1 VIVYTNKITPR
12 LQYITDFIGKEI
24 IGEPFKLTSDNFYFN
39 DYTGPKINYSDTK
52 INNVEHPVSFGKE
65 LKIINCSLLFED
77 SIKEQ
82 NISCFEVNGFKAFFK
97 TEGDYPF
104 DIFAA
109 TFYLLSRYEEYLPHK
124 KDMYGRYA
132 HENSLAFKEG
142 FLNLPLINIWLEDFK
157 KALKEK
163 FPTLNFQPSTFN
175 FQPTYDIDEAFAFKN
190 KELLKIAGGLA
201 RSFVNG
207 QWSIVNER
215 LKVLRGKANDPYYAF
230 EWMDKLHEKNNLK
243 PLYFFH
249 VAIEKGKYDKNIPPS
264 HPAMQQLIKQH
275 AEKYP
280 IGIHPSWTSGD
291 DESLLEREIKMLEST
306 TGKKITVSRQHYIRF
321 TLPQTFRRLIAA
333 GITDDHSMGYGS
345 INGFRASVASSFYWY
360 DLEKEQQTNLLVHPF
375 CFMEANSFFE
385 QKYLPQRAY
394 EEMMHYYS
402 AVKDVNGTLITI
414 WHNNFLGTYPLFS
427 GWRDVYEEF
436 VRQVSEKS

>member
-1 VIVYTNKITPR
+1 VIVYANKITPR
-12 LQYITDFIGKEI
+12 LQYIANFIGKEI
-24 IGEPFKLTSDNFYFN
+24 IGEPFKLTSDKFYFN
-39 DYTGPKINYSDTK
+39 DYTGPKINYSDTE
-52 INNVEHPVSFGKE
+52 INSEE
-65 LKIINCSLLFED
+65 LIINNCSLLFED

-82 NISCFEVNGFKAFFK
+82 TISCFVVKGFKAFFK
-97 TEGDYPF
+97 TKGDYPF

-109 TFYLLSRYEEYLPHK
+109 IFYLLGRYEEYLPHK

-132 HENSLAFKEG
+132 HENSLAFKER
-142 FLNLPLINIWLEDFK
+142 FLNLPLINIWIEDFK
-157 KALKEK
+157 KVVKKK
-163 FPTLNFQPSTFN
+163 FPTLTIHHSPFT

-190 KELLKIAGGLA
+190 KELSRIAGGLV

-207 QWSIVNER
+207 EWSIVNER
-215 LKVLRGKANDPYYAF
+215 LKVFRGRANDPYDAY
-230 EWMDKLHEKNNLK
+230 EWTDKLHEKNNLK

-249 VAIEKGKYDKNIPPS
+249 VGIEKGKYDKNIPPS

-275 AEKYP
+275 AEKYS
-280 IGIHPSWTSGD
+280 IGIHPSWASGD
-291 DESLLEREIKMLEST
+291 DENLLEKEIKVLESAT
-306 TGKKITVSRQHYIRF
+306 SKIITASRQHYIRF
-321 TLPQTFRRLIAA
+321 TLPHTFRRLIAA
-333 GITDDHSMGYGS
+333 GITNDYSMGYGS
-345 INGFRASVASSFYWY
+345 INGFRASVASSFFWY
-360 DLEKEQQTNLLVHPF
+360 DLEKEQQTNLLLHPF

-394 EEMMHYYS
+394 EEMMHYYN

-436 VRQVSEKS
+436 VRQVSG